1 MNIGIRKFALGSIA
15 ALAIAGGTL
24 QSCRPRERV
33 VIEEAV
39 DRYSANG
46 DKLIIRLKEAV
57 DSCSENN
64 EKLKSNSEKT
74 VDSISANKEKQKSN
88 FEKAVD
94 SISVKK
100 KKQKSQ
106 FEEAV
111 DRHPERIGRMMVR
124 FAQGYRYVFS
134 IIDFDYY
141 FEYEGI
147 YNKMSSAGFTDDE
160 LIEGG
165 NQVAYVSRKNEVLD
179 SIDFVNNPTA
189 ENYNRYVR
197 SQKNVKIAQKLQDA
211 FKKDKEIHIRDKA
224 RQDSLAKVHEAKI
237 KAYAEELKNKSKK

>member
-88 FEKAVD
+88 FEKLLD
-94 SISVKK
+94 RYPKGI
-100 KKQKSQ
+100 KSLK
-106 FEEAV
+106 
-111 DRHPERIGRMMVR
+111 
-124 FAQGYRYVFS
+124 
-134 IIDFDYY
+134 IDFWKPGSSYDYT
-141 FEYEGI
+141 FLIIHLDHFFNTLNSHEWMSKLSTEGL
-147 YNKMSSAGFTDDE
+147 TDDE
-160 LIEGG
+160 VIEAS
-165 NQVAYVSRKNEVLD
+165 NQIACACRINEVVD
-179 SIDFVNNPTA
+179 STNFVNNATVD
-189 ENYNRYVR
+189 NYNKYVQ
-197 SQKNVKIAQKLQDA
+197 SQKYMKTAKKLQNDC
-211 FKKDKEIHIRDKA
+211 KKNKETHIRDKA
-224 RQDSLAKVHEAKI
+224 RQDALTKI
-237 KAYAEELKNKSKK
+237 LEVKAKAYAEELKNKSKK